1 MNAPLWLGAVVAVGT
16 ALRFFR
22 LGSKSFWLDEAA
34 SAVLARVDTR
44 VFLAAMIHRQA
55 NMALYYLLLR
65 GWTKL
70 GSSEVALRSLS
81 VIAGIAAILAIYLL
95 GTHLFGP
102 RVGRVA
108 ALLLSVHTFH
118 IRYSQE
124 ARAYS
129 LTVLLA
135 IFSSLFFLKSLEGPS
150 RKSWAIYIAVSTLM
164 VYAQAFGGWVLLAQ
178 WCSLLVIR
186 RPVAWKPFLLSAAA
200 ISCFISPLAFC
211 LLFISDR
218 SQLAWLTKPSAHDL
232 YKFCLAL
239 AGDGG
244 SLLLWAYLALVMGV
258 IVAGVSR
265 LRSGL
270 ASADVWKD
278 WFLLVWLILPG
289 AVVFVISLRWPMF
302 EPRFLIFSIPPLL
315 LLAAHALSQIR
326 GKVLFAG
333 ALAVLLVLS
342 INGAYL
348 YHRARLNPQYTDD
361 WKDATPYVL
370 ASAGPE
376 DAVLFSYSEEKLA
389 FDEYRQLL
397 KSTAFQPHEFPEET
411 DLELLTRR
419 PSRPTPQL
427 LNHLVTGYSR
437 VWVLSAF
444 QPNLASRASDAV
456 LRAHF
461 QRYGVRSF
469 GFVRAE
475 WFADRI
481 ECSSD
486 QQKVCP
492 WDETQ

>member
-1 MNAPLWLGAVVAVGT
+1 
-16 ALRFFR
+16 
-22 LGSKSFWLDEAA
+22 
-34 SAVLARVDTR
+34 
-44 VFLAAMIHRQA
+44 
-55 NMALYYLLLR
+55 
-65 GWTKL
+65 
-70 GSSEVALRSLS
+70 
-81 VIAGIAAILAIYLL
+81 
-95 GTHLFGP
+95 
-102 RVGRVA
+102 
-108 ALLLSVHTFH
+108 
-118 IRYSQE
+118 
-124 ARAYS
+124 
-129 LTVLLA
+129 
-135 IFSSLFFLKSLEGPS
+135 
-150 RKSWAIYIAVSTLM
+150 
-164 VYAQAFGGWVLLAQ
+164 
-178 WCSLLVIR
+178 
-186 RPVAWKPFLLSAAA
+186 
-200 ISCFISPLAFC
+200 
-211 LLFISDR
+211 
-218 SQLAWLTKPSAHDL
+218 
-232 YKFCLAL
+232 
-239 AGDGG
+239 
-244 SLLLWAYLALVMGV
+244 MGV